1 MNRFILVSKTK
12 RRITK
17 NRAMQALSRGEDRIV
32 QGKRLLTALTIAI
45 AIQAGAAHAEYPDQ
59 RINVIVPFVAGGA
72 TDIIARTIAT
82 DLASRFGQPVT
93 IENRAG
99 GGTAVGTEAVVRAP
113 PDGYTVL
120 FNSGALTIDVGFKRN
135 LNYDVRKDLM
145 PVTKAAWGPYAVLV
159 YKELPVK
166 TLGELIAYAKEK
178 PNELDMGSAG
188 VGTMGHLAS
197 AYLAAKANVRLT
209 HVPFRGSAPALTAV
223 MGGHVKVLLDPPFT
237 AMPAIDSGST
247 RPLAVTGAKRSPLL
261 PEVPTVAELGFPG
274 FAAGH
279 WGGFFVPAG
288 TPPAVIQKLN
298 AGIVASLQ
306 NPKVREVLRGQGLE
320 IIGNTPDEFRKEID
334 DEIELWSNVIKDAGI
349 KLE

>member
-1 MNRFILVSKTK
+1 MRSKK
-12 RRITK
+12 LLS
-17 NRAMQALSRGEDRIV
+17 AL
-32 QGKRLLTALTIAI
+32 AI
-45 AIQAGAAHAEYPDQ
+45 AGAIYASAAHAEYPDQ

-72 TDIIARTIAT
+72 TDIIARTIAA

-99 GGTAVGTEAVVRAP
+99 GGTAVGTEAVVRSP

-120 FNSGALTIDVGFKRN
+120 FNSGAMTIDAGFKKN
-135 LNYDVRKDLM
+135 LSYDVRKDLL

-159 YKELPVK
+159 FKEIPVK
-166 TLGELIAYAKEK
+166 TLAELVGYAKEN
-178 PNELDMGSAG
+178 PSALNMGSAG

-197 AYLAAKANVRLT
+197 AYLTAKTDIKLT

-223 MGGHVKVLLDPPFT
+223 MGGHVQVLLDPPFT
-237 AMPAIDSGST
+237 AMPAIESGST
-247 RPLAVTGAKRSPLL
+247 RALAVTGAKRSPLL
-261 PEVPTVAELGFPG
+261 PNVPTVAELGFPG

-288 TPPAVIQKLN
+288 TPPAVIKKLN

-306 NPKVREVLRGQGLE
+306 DPKVREVLRGQGLE
-320 IIGNTPDEFRKEID
+320 IIGNSPDEFRKEID
-334 DEIELWSNVIKDAGI
+334 DEIELWSKVIKDSGI
-349 KLE
+349 KPE

>member
-1 MNRFILVSKTK
+1 MRGKKL
-12 RRITK
+12 
-17 NRAMQALSRGEDRIV
+17 LS
-32 QGKRLLTALTIAI
+32 ALTIAI

-72 TDIIARTIAT
+72 TDIIARTIAA

-99 GGTAVGTEAVVRAP
+99 GGTAVGTEAVVRSP
-113 PDGYTVL
+113 PDGYTNL
-120 FNSGALTIDVGFKRN
+120 FNSGALTIDAGFKKN
-135 LNYDVRKDLM
+135 LTYDVRKDLL

-166 TLGELIAYAKEK
+166 TLSELIAYVREK
-178 PNELDMGSAG
+178 PSELNMGSAG

-197 AYLAAKANVRLT
+197 AYLTAKTDIKLT

-223 MGGHVKVLLDPPFT
+223 MGGHVQVLLDPPFT
-237 AMPAIDSGST
+237 ALPAIESGST
-247 RPLAVTGAKRSPLL
+247 RALAVSGEKRSPLL
-261 PEVPTVAELGFPG
+261 PNVPTVAELGFPD

-288 TPPAVIQKLN
+288 TPPAVIQKLY

-306 NPKVREVLRGQGLE
+306 DPKVREVLRGQGLE
-320 IIGNTPDEFRKEID
+320 IIGNSPDEFRKEID
-334 DEIELWSNVIKDAGI
+334 DEIELWSKVIRDSGI
-349 KLE
+349 KPE

>member
-1 MNRFILVSKTK
+1 MSGRKF
-12 RRITK
+12 
-17 NRAMQALSRGEDRIV
+17 
-32 QGKRLLTALTIAI
+32 LTALAIAI
-45 AIQAGAAHAEYPDQ
+45 AIQAGAARAEYPDQ

-72 TDIIARTIAT
+72 TDIIARTIAA
-82 DLASRFGQPVT
+82 DLASQFGQPVT

-99 GGTAVGTEAVVRAP
+99 GGTAVGTEAVVRSP

-120 FNSGALTIDVGFKRN
+120 FNSGALTIDVGFNKK
-135 LNYDVRKDLM
+135 LNYDVRKDLI

-159 YKELPVK
+159 YKEIPVK
-166 TLGELIAYAKEK
+166 TLSELIGHVKEK
-178 PNELDMGSAG
+178 PGELNMGSAG

-197 AYLAAKANVRLT
+197 AYLAAKTDVKLT

-223 MGGHVKVLLDPPFT
+223 MGGHVQVLLDPPFT
-237 AMPAIDSGST
+237 AMPAIESGST
-247 RPLAVTGAKRSPLL
+247 RALAVTGSQRSPLL
-261 PEVPTVAELGFPG
+261 PNVPTVAELGFPG

-298 AGIVASLQ
+298 AAIVSSLQ

-334 DEIELWSNVIKDAGI
+334 DEIALWSKVIRESGI
-349 KLE
+349 KPE